1 MTNTEKKVLQRT
13 LQFVVGVD
21 RPVPEYAQDR
31 QRRINAMRES
41 NEKCPCEYSQAQI
54 VEAETGVTF
63 EEALFAI
70 RSVAE

>member
-1 MTNTEKKVLQRT
+1 MTETEKKVLRGA
-13 LQFVVGVD
+13 LQFLVGVD
-21 RPVPEYAQDR
+21 RPIPDHLRDR
-31 QRRINAMRES
+31 QRRIDAMRES

-54 VEAETGVTF
+54 VEAETGVSF